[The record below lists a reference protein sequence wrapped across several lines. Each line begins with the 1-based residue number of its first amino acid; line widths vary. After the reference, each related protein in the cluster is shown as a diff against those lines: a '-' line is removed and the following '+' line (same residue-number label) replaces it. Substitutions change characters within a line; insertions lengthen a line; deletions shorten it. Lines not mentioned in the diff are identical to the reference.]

1 MPKDSEKPQGKG
13 NKKDKPKKKK
23 ILLILLIVLVVLAG
37 SAAGWYFFFK
47 APSGGDSGVVKKASV
62 EEKKAPEKNSKA
74 TEAQN
79 EKLDLGEVV
88 VNLAG
93 DGGGHYLRVKV
104 VIEYPKDN
112 KNLAKELKDKQHQV
126 MDTLISTLRTKT
138 LTDVTSTGSVENL
151 KKSLL
156 KEINNNLKTGD
167 ITGVFFTDFLVQ

>member
-1 MPKDSEKPQGKG
+1 VPKDSESPKGKG
-13 NKKDKPKKKK
+13 SKKDKPKKKK
-23 ILLILLIVLVVLAG
+23 LPLILLIVLVVLAG

-47 APSGGDSGVVKKASV
+47 SPSEVGGGEKKASA
-62 EEKKAPEKNSKA
+62 EESKANGKKAAGKEQEPD
-74 TEAQN
+74 
-79 EKLDLGEVV
+79 KLDLGEVL

-104 VIEYPKDN
+104 VIEYPRD

-138 LTDVTSTGSVENL
+138 LADVSSTSSVEGL

-156 KEINNNLKTGD
+156 VEINNHLKTGD
-167 ITGVFFTDFLVQ
+167 ITGIYFTDFLVQ

>member
-13 NKKDKPKKKK
+13 TKKDKPKKKK

-47 APSGGDSGVVKKASV
+47 SPAGDSAVAKKASSV
-62 EEKKAPEKNSKA
+62 EETKVPEKTTKA
-74 TEAQN
+74 KEVQN

-88 VNLAG
+88 VNLTG

-112 KNLAKELKDKQHQV
+112 KNLAKELKEKQHQV
-126 MDTLISTLRTKT
+126 MDTLISTLRNKT
-138 LTDVTSTGSVENL
+138 LTDVTSAASVENL

>member
-1 MPKDSEKPQGKG
+1 MPKDSEKPQGKE

-23 ILLILLIVLVVLAG
+23 LLLILLIVLVVLAG

-47 APSGGDSGVVKKASV
+47 SPAGDSAVVKKASSV
-62 EEKKAPEKNSKA
+62 EEKKAPEKNPKA
-74 TEAQN
+74 AETLN

-93 DGGGHYLRVKV
+93 NGGGHYLRVKV
-104 VIEYPKDN
+104 VLEYPKDN

-126 MDTLISTLRTKT
+126 MDTLIATLRTKT
-138 LTDVTSTGSVENL
+138 LTDVTSASSVENL

-156 KEINNNLKTGD
+156 TEINNILKTGD
-167 ITGVFFTDFLVQ
+167 INGIFFTDFLVQ